1 MLERWLRW
9 HSVGMKMATVNMG
22 MMMMMMSWMVL
33 GAEAAV
39 APAPAVVS
47 NSSVLLLGGLLA
59 YNSTIGIA
67 AQAAIELAVSDVNA
81 AGLLGGRQLVLHLTN
96 TNCSAFQG
104 AASGKQADHQNL
116 LQEFN
121 PIRMNGFSF
130 RILPSSLCSRVTPVI
145 ILIYFV
151 MRRLCDHGQCGDSSV
166 LIKDFCKDCLR
177 CTGMG
182 WTV

>member
-1 MLERWLRW
+1 MA
-9 HSVGMKMATVNMG
+9 MATVNMG
-22 MMMMMMSWMVL
+22 MMMMMMMSWMMV

-116 LQEFN
+116 FQEFKSIQSWPSEWFLFPN
-121 PIRMNGFSF
+121 PSF
-130 RILPSSLCSRVTPVI
+130 
-145 ILIYFV
+145 FV
-151 MRRLCDHGQCGDSSV
+151 LVSCNSDDYPH
-166 LIKDFCKDCLR
+166 LLR
-177 CTGMG
+177 DEALLRP
-182 WTV
+182 WTMW

>member
-9 HSVGMKMATVNMG
+9 HSVGMRMVMAMATVNMG
-22 MMMMMMSWMVL
+22 MMMMMSWMVV

-104 AASGKQADHQNL
+104 AASGKQVDHQNL
-116 LQEFN
+116 FQELSSIQSWPNEWFLFLN
-121 PIRMNGFSF
+121 PSF
-130 RILPSSLCSRVTPVI
+130 FTLLSCNSGDYPHL
-145 ILIYFV
+145 F
-151 MRRLCDHGQCGDSSV
+151 CDEA
-166 LIKDFCKDCLR
+166 LLR
-177 CTGMG
+177 P
-182 WTV
+182 